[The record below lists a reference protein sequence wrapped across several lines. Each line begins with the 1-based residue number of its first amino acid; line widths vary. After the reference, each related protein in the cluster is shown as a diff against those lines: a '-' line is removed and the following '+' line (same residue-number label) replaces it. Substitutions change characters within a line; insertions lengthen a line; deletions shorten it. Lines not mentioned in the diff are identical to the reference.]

1 MKFVDTAIRR
11 PVSVIVGV
19 LLIALFGLIS
29 LFRIPVQLI
38 PDVDRPVV
46 TVDTIWPGASPEEM
60 EREIVQRQEEQ
71 LKAVEGL
78 DKMTSQSF
86 DSRGQVFLEFRV
98 GLDPDALMLKVSN
111 KLGQVRGYPADADRP
126 VLASGAG
133 GNTSAIT
140 WLILE
145 PLPGNEDV
153 SIETYLD
160 FSEDVIKAGIER
172 VPGVAQSNV
181 YGGFER
187 ELQVIVDPAAMAA
200 HAVTVSQMGAAITAE
215 NVNISGGS
223 FDEGKRRYIV
233 RTVGKYTT
241 PEQVEAVV
249 IRDGPGGRVRVG
261 DVARVRLGYKDAT
274 VTVRQRGRPAIAI
287 NATRETGANV
297 LEVMDG
303 IRATVKDLND
313 GLLRREG
320 LHLQQVYDETDYI
333 ISSIDL
339 VRSNIF
345 IGGALATL
353 VLLIFLRSASS
364 VLIII
369 TSIPIS
375 IVGTFLVMSLVGRNI
390 NVISL
395 AGMAF
400 AVGMVV
406 DNAIVALENIY
417 RHRQMGKDRLR
428 ASFDGAREVWG
439 AMLASTLTTIAI
451 FLPIVFIEDEAG
463 QLFRDI
469 AIAVSSSVGLSL
481 VVALTVIPMMSA
493 RLMRNRLQPKGDEAD
508 RASNL
513 LDRFGGG
520 VSRFISNSVYRI
532 SGSTALRVGVVVIL
546 IGTSVLSAW
555 SLLPKAE
562 YLPTG
567 NRNLIFSLLLPPPG
581 YSLDELIEVGQQI
594 EDVLR
599 PRWEAVPGSP
609 EAATLEGPT
618 VRNMFYVAFGRSAFM
633 GSSAGDPLRVK
644 ELIPII
650 QQPLFGVPG
659 MIAIVRQS
667 GLFQGFGGGRAIDLE
682 ISGPDMGQLLALGGR
697 IFGQVMQIMPE
708 AQARPIPGLDLG
720 NPEVRIVPDRVRA
733 AGVGL
738 TAREIGVN
746 VNALMDGA
754 LIDFYQYEGEE
765 IDISLKGEDDWFRTQ
780 DIGQLPMYTSTGHT
794 VPLHSVADVVVTSG
808 PVQINHIERSRAITI
823 QIVPPE
829 TTALETALETIQTKI
844 IEPLRASG
852 ELAPPYDLH
861 LSGTADDLAKTQVA
875 LQWNF
880 LLALLIT
887 YLLMASLYE
896 SFLYPF
902 VIMLSVPPAAA
913 GGVLGL
919 AAVNL
924 LIGYQ
929 ALDILTML
937 GFVILIGV
945 VVNAAI
951 LIVHQTLNVM
961 RDEAGIEP
969 REAIRRAVE
978 SRVRPIFMSTI
989 TSALGMLPLVV
1000 LPGAGSELYR
1010 GLGSVVIGGLLVST
1024 VFTLFLVPTFLSLA
1038 MDIRAWT
1045 ASRIGAGSGSANV

>member
-1 MKFVDTAIRR
+1 MKLVDTAIRR

-29 LFRIPVQLI
+29 LFLIPVQLI

-78 DKMTSQSF
+78 EKMTSQSF

-160 FSEDVIKAGIER
+160 LSEDVIKAGIER

-233 RTVGKYTT
+233 RTVGKFTT

-609 EAATLEGPT
+609 EAAALEGPT

-650 QQPLFGVPG
+650 QQPLFSVPG

>member
-1 MKFVDTAIRR
+1 MKLVDTAIRR

-38 PDVDRPVV
+38 PDVDRPIV

-78 DKMTSQSF
+78 EKMTSQSF

-160 FSEDVIKAGIER
+160 LSEDVIKAGIER

-345 IGGALATL
+345 IGGALATF

-520 VSRFISNSVYRI
+520 VSRFISNSVYHI
-532 SGSTALRVGVVVIL
+532 SGSTALRVVVVVIL

-609 EAATLEGPT
+609 EAAALEGPT

-765 IDISLKGEDDWFRTQ
+765 IDMSLKGEDDWFRTQ

-829 TTALETALETIQTKI
+829 TTALETALETLQTKI

-913 GGVLGL
+913 GGILGL

>member
-1 MKFVDTAIRR
+1 MKLVDTSIRR

-19 LLIALFGLIS
+19 LLVALFGLIA
-29 LFRIPVQLI
+29 LFRIPVQLT

-46 TVDTIWPGASPEEM
+46 TVNTFWLGASPEEV
-60 EREIVQRQEEQ
+60 EQEIVQRQEEE
-71 LKAVEGL
+71 LKSVEGL
-78 DKMTSQSF
+78 EKMTSESF
-86 DSRGQVFLEFRV
+86 DSRCRVVLEFGV
-98 GLDPDALMLKVSN
+98 GLDPDALLLLVSN
-111 KLGQVRGYPADADRP
+111 KLDQVSGYPLDAEKP
-126 VLASGAG
+126 TLTSGSG
-133 GNTSAIT
+133 GNTGAIT

-145 PLPGNEDV
+145 ALPGNEDV
-153 SIETYLD
+153 DIETYGD
-160 FSEDVIKAGIER
+160 FIEDLVKTGLER
-172 VPGVAQSNV
+172 VPGVAESNV

-187 ELQVIVDPAAMAA
+187 ELQIIVDPAAMAA
-200 HAVTVSQMGAAITAE
+200 HAVTVSQMAAAITAE
-215 NVNISGGS
+215 NTNISGGS

-233 RTVGKYTT
+233 RTVGQYTS
-241 PEQVEAVV
+241 PEQIEAVV
-249 IRDGPGGRVRVG
+249 IRDDGPGGRVRVA
-261 DVARVRLGYKDAT
+261 DVARAHLGYKRAT
-274 VTVRQRGRPAIAI
+274 VTVRQRGKSAIAV

-297 LEVMDG
+297 LEVMEG
-303 IRATVKDLND
+303 IRAAAARYNSGPLK
-313 GLLRREG
+313 REG
-320 LHLQQVYDETDYI
+320 LYLRQVYDETDYI
-333 ISSIDL
+333 NSSIDL

-353 VLLIFLRSASS
+353 VLLLFLRSASS

-375 IVGTFLVMSLVGRNI
+375 IVGTFLIMSLMGRNI

-428 ASFDGAREVWG
+428 ASFEGAREVWG

-469 AIAVSSSVGLSL
+469 AIAVSSSVALSL
-481 VVALTVIPMMSA
+481 IVALTVIPMMSA
-493 RLMRNRLQPKGDEAD
+493 RLMRNRLPGGEEDD
-508 RASNL
+508 NGNL
-513 LDRFGGG
+513 LDRFGSSI
-520 VSRFISNSVYRI
+520 SRAISDSVYRI
-532 SGSTALRVGVVVIL
+532 SGSTVLRVGVVVFL
-546 IGTSVLSAW
+546 IGASLLSAW

-567 NRNLIFSLLLPPPG
+567 NRNLIFSILLPPPG
-581 YSLDELIEVGQQI
+581 YNLDELIDVGHQI

-599 PRWEAVPGSP
+599 PRWEARPDSP
-609 EAATLEGPT
+609 EAEALDGPL
-618 VRNMFYVAFGRSAFM
+618 VPHMFYVAFGRSAFM
-633 GSSAGDPLRVK
+633 GARAHDPTRVK

-650 QQPLFGVPG
+650 QQPLFAVPG

-667 GLFQGFGGGRAIDLE
+667 GLFQSLGGGRAIDLE
-682 ISGPDMGQLLALGGR
+682 ISGPDLGRLLAMGGR
-697 IFGQVMQIMPE
+697 IFGQVRQVVPG
-708 AQARPIPGLDLG
+708 AQARPIPSLDLG
-720 NPEVRIVPDRVRA
+720 NPEVRVIPDRIRA
-733 AGVGL
+733 ADVGL
-738 TAREIGVN
+738 TAREIGIT

-754 LIDFYQYEGEE
+754 LIDGYQYEGEE

-780 DIGQLPMYTSTGHT
+780 DIGQLPMYTAAGP
-794 VPLHSVADVVVTSG
+794 VPLHSVADIVVTSG
-808 PVQINHIERSRAITI
+808 PEQINHIERNRAITI
-823 QIVPPE
+823 RIVPPE
-829 TTALETALETIQTKI
+829 TTPLETALEDIETQI

-852 ELAPPYDLH
+852 ELAPPYDLRQ
-861 LSGTADDLAKTQVA
+861 SGTADDLAKTQKA

-913 GGVLGL
+913 GGIFGL

-951 LIVHQTLNVM
+951 LIVHQTLNVLNEEEGL
-961 RDEAGIEP
+961 DH

-989 TSALGMLPLVV
+989 TSAFGMLPLV
-1000 LPGAGSELYR
+1000 LFPGAGSELYR

-1024 VFTLFLVPTFLSLA
+1024 IFTLFLVPTFLSLA
-1038 MDIRAWT
+1038 MDIRAWA
-1045 ASRIGAGSGSANV
+1045 ASARRSET